1 MSEITQ
7 QFSIQKVSYP
17 IAQADIMVNDVFIDD
32 LSLQQTLKSN
42 YSNLFSEGRFKEFFM
57 LYLGRTLT
65 DIYHSKDEFLQ
76 SALPEE
82 GETHIAPLYGCAD
95 ACCVYLYVKVRKHEN
110 LIYWEQIGRNTAFI
124 NPSIDKDIDK
134 GIEWLPDFEPI
145 TFDFNSFNSHFKN

>member
-7 QFSIQKVSYP
+7 QFTIQKVKRS
-17 IAQADIMVNDVFIDD
+17 IAQSEIEVDDVFINE
-32 LSLQQTLKSN
+32 LSLQQTLKAN
-42 YSNLFSEGRFKEFFM
+42 YNTLFSEGRFKEFFI
-57 LYLGRTLT
+57 LYLGRMLT
-65 DIYHSKDEFLQ
+65 DIYHSNDDFLQ
-76 SALPEE
+76 SPLPEE

-145 TFDFNSFNSHFKN
+145 TFDFNSYNSHFKN